1 MADQIFSLPSCLY
14 HGRIVQ
20 SIIIQELPQ
29 NANLYPKYLGIMGKD
44 LNQRIQTL
52 AQWLYESKYP
62 VVFTGAGISTES
74 GLPDFRG
81 PDGLWTRQDKG
92 LPPRPMAISWHDV
105 EPNTGHL
112 SIVELQRLGKLKFLI
127 SQNVDNL
134 HLKSGI
140 KPELIAELHG
150 NIAKLRCI
158 NCGNLISRSEA
169 SKSCSCGGKFVKS
182 VVDFG
187 ESLPEKDL
195 RLSFEHSRKSDLFLV
210 VGSSLVVTPAAD
222 MPREALLSG
231 AKLVVI
237 NQGETP
243 FDRMVSMRFH
253 ESIGDVLPKA
263 VKRLKRL
270 MNFFE

>member
-1 MADQIFSLPSCLY
+1 MD
-14 HGRIVQ
+14 
-20 SIIIQELPQ
+20 
-29 NANLYPKYLGIMGKD
+29 KD
-44 LNQRIQTL
+44 LDQRIQTF
-52 AQWLYESKYP
+52 AQWLYESNYL

-81 PDGLWTRQDKG
+81 PDGLWTRRDKG
-92 LPPRPMAISWHDV
+92 LPPRPMAVSWHDV
-105 EPNTGHL
+105 EPNAGHL
-112 SIVELQRLGKLKFLI
+112 AIMALQRLGKLKFLI

-140 KPELIAELHG
+140 KPELLSELHG
-150 NIAKLRCI
+150 NITKLRCKK
-158 NCGNLISRSEA
+158 CGNLIDRSEA
-169 SKSCSCGGKFVKS
+169 STSCRCGGELIKS

-195 RLSFEHSRKSDLFLV
+195 RLSFEHSRKSDLFVV

-231 AKLVVI
+231 AKLVIV

-243 FDRMVSMRFH
+243 FDHMASLRFY
-253 ESIGDVLPKA
+253 EDIGNVLPVA
-263 VKRLKRL
+263 VKRLKKL
-270 MNFFE
+270 MSFFE